1 MDRSGLSEGRQVHGE
16 IIKGGFEGDVFV
28 RNGLIGMYCK
38 VGKMGFS
45 RVLFEGFSGKD
56 LVSWNLMLNGYVRCR
71 DMGNAEK
78 LFDGMPERDVVSWSV
93 MIDGYKKM
101 GDVAHARVLFDSMPS
116 RDLISWN
123 SIIDAYVKAGDM
135 QSAYELFDDMDE
147 KNVISWSIIIDGYV
161 KHGNPKKSLDIFRQ
175 MLCQG
180 VKPDKISIA
189 GAVSACALLGAL
201 DQGRWI
207 HMYTKKN
214 KIMVDIVVQT
224 ALMDMYMKCGR
235 VEEATL
241 IFSDMKETNVVTWN
255 VLISGLGMNGYGKA
269 ALDCFMQ
276 MEMTGIPM
284 DDLIFV
290 SALTACSHAGL
301 IVEGLDIFC
310 QMEAWG
316 IDPKIEHY
324 GCLVDLLGRAGQ
336 LDKAIS
342 IIDSMPMKQNAELW
356 GSLLLA
362 CRIHHNVVLA
372 EVVLERLKEL
382 KADDCGVYILMSN
395 IYADVGKWEG
405 VGRARKKLTTEL

>member
-1 MDRSGLSEGRQVHGE
+1 
-16 IIKGGFEGDVFV
+16 
-28 RNGLIGMYCK
+28 
-38 VGKMGFS
+38 
-45 RVLFEGFSGKD
+45 
-56 LVSWNLMLNGYVRCR
+56 
-71 DMGNAEK
+71 
-78 LFDGMPERDVVSWSV
+78 
-93 MIDGYKKM
+93 M

-269 ALDCFMQ
+269 ALDWFMQ

-405 VGRARKKLTTEL
+405 VGSARKVMRERKLKKSSGKSVIEIGSAIEEFTSGQGLQIQSEEIAKVLWSLLKVENFDE